1 VSQTVI
7 GDLAAREH
15 ACCPFLAFTLD
26 LDAERP
32 VLEVRAAAEAQPIID
47 ELLGTRS

>member
-1 VSQTVI
+1 VI